1 MVGIGHCKE
10 NVECI
15 ISFYGDYTYW
25 RTTNELTQHFKLYS
39 LIHNLHSI
47 RQGSSFTNF
56 KHFLRV
62 PLFILSVWKQVIFL
76 P

>member
-15 ISFYGDYTYW
+15 ISFMGITPTDA
-25 RTTNELTQHFKLYS
+25 RPM
-39 LIHNLHSI
+39 
-47 RQGSSFTNF
+47 NF

-62 PLFILSVWKQVIFL
+62 PLFILSV
-76 P
+76 